1 MSKSTPIEAIKQIH
15 ANPEEPADDNV
26 KEVLDS
32 INSETYTAPPSMPFP
47 TYIPPPP
54 QYEPMTHDEEEATL
68 IGGFRITNDMKLA
81 LISALVFIA
90 IYQIPIEKIVFSYI
104 SLDKLPFS
112 EVLIKGLIA
121 GIVFFLLARI
131 IT

>member
-15 ANPEEPADDNV
+15 ANPEEPVDDNV

-32 INSETYTAPPSMPFP
+32 INSETYTAPPFP
-47 TYIPPPP
+47 TYIPPPPP
-54 QYEPMTHDEEEATL
+54 QYEPMTHDEDSEATL

-121 GIVFFLLARI
+121 GLVFFLLARI

>member
-15 ANPEEPADDNV
+15 ANPEEPVDDNV

-32 INSETYTAPPSMPFP
+32 INSETYTAPPFP
-47 TYIPPPP
+47 TYIPPPPP
-54 QYEPMTHDEEEATL
+54 QYEPMTHDEDSEATL